1 MFLRHDGKRIETFE
15 KHKPMKKFSI
25 IFLAA
30 AMMLFVS
37 SCDKIDINNTHKP
50 FNPSGHGKTVLIKDF
65 TGVRCVNCP
74 AAAEA
79 VHELQHALGE
89 DHVFI
94 MSVHAGYLAQPVGQF
109 PDFTTPEGT
118 AWYGGNSSNPLF
130 SVDHVALTDGNTL
143 YVEQV
148 DTPLSDAL
156 VEEQTFEILQG
167 VNYDDETRQLNLE
180 VDVVATAE
188 VVGNFYV
195 TACLLEDSLV
205 GRQVVPGGV
214 DTAYVFRNVFR
225 GTVNGVDGDTF
236 FDGPVYVNDEYIY
249 KYSIELD
256 PAYNAD
262 QCYFMSYIYDKTD
275 GKILQTALK
284 KIK

>member
-1 MFLRHDGKRIETFE
+1 
-15 KHKPMKKFSI
+15 MKKFSI

-30 AMMLFVS
+30 ALMLFVS

-50 FNPSGHGKTVLIKDF
+50 FVPSGHGKTVLIKDF

-79 VHELQHALGE
+79 VHELQHVLGE
-89 DHVFI
+89 DCIFI

-118 AWYGGNSSNPLF
+118 AWYGDNSSNPLF
-130 SVDHVALTDGNTL
+130 TVDHVALTDGNTL

-156 VEEQTFEILQG
+156 FEEQTFEIFTA
-167 VNYDDETRQLNLE
+167 VSYDEESRLLNME
-180 VDVVATAE
+180 ADVVALAE
-188 VVGNFYV
+188 VNGDFHV
-195 TACLLEDSLV
+195 TMCILEDSIV

-225 GTVNGVDGDTF
+225 ETVNGADGDTF
-236 FDGPVYVNDEYIY
+236 FDGPVYLDDEYIY
-249 KYSIELD
+249 KYTIELD
-256 PAYNAD
+256 SAYNAD
-262 QCYFMSYIYDKTD
+262 QCYFMAYIYDKKD

>member
-1 MFLRHDGKRIETFE
+1 
-15 KHKPMKKFSI
+15 MKKLSV
-25 IFLAA
+25 IFLAVA
-30 AMMLFVS
+30 TMLLVS
-37 SCDKIDINNTHKP
+37 SCDKIDIDNTHKP

-79 VHELQHALGE
+79 VHELQHELGE
-89 DHVFI
+89 DRVFL
-94 MSVHAGYLAQPVGQF
+94 MSVHAGFLAQPIGQF

-118 AWYGGNSSNPLF
+118 AWYGSNSSNPLF

-148 DTPLSDAL
+148 DMPLAEAL
-156 VEEQTFEILQG
+156 AEEQAFEISTAAT
-167 VNYDDETRQLNLE
+167 YDEETRQLSL
-180 VDVVATAE
+180 VADVVATAE
-188 VVGNFYV
+188 VMGDFYV
-195 TACLLEDSLV
+195 TASLLEDSVV

-225 GTVNGVDGDTF
+225 GTLNGADGDIF
-236 FDGPVYVNDEYIY
+236 YDGQVYLDDEYIY
-249 KYSIELD
+249 KYNIELD
-256 PAYNAD
+256 SVYNAD
-262 QCYFMSYIYDKTD
+262 QCYIMTYIYDRTD
-275 GKILQTALK
+275 GKILQTTMV

>member
-1 MFLRHDGKRIETFE
+1 
-15 KHKPMKKFSI
+15 MKKLSF
-25 IFLAA
+25 IFLVA

-37 SCDKIDINNTHKP
+37 SCDKIDIDNTHKP

-65 TGVRCVNCP
+65 TGARCVNCP

-79 VHELQHALGE
+79 VHVLQHELGE
-89 DHVFI
+89 DHIFI
-94 MSVHAGYLAQPVGQF
+94 MSVHAGFLAQPVGSF
-109 PDFTTPEGT
+109 PDLTTPEGT
-118 AWYGGNSSNPLF
+118 AWYGSNSSNPLF

-148 DTPLSDAL
+148 DKPLAEAL
-156 VEEQTFEILQG
+156 AEEQTFEIFTAAT
-167 VNYDDETRQLNLE
+167 YDTETRKLDLE
-180 VDVVATAE
+180 ADVVATAE
-188 VVGNFYV
+188 VSGNFYV
-195 TACLLEDSLV
+195 TVSLLEDSIV

-225 GTVNGVDGDTF
+225 GTMNGVDGDIF
-236 FDGPVYVNDEYIY
+236 YDGQVYVDDEYIY

-256 PAYNAD
+256 SDYNED
-262 QCYFMSYIYDKTD
+262 HCYVMTYIYDKAD
-275 GKILQTALK
+275 GKILQTSMV

>member
-1 MFLRHDGKRIETFE
+1 
-15 KHKPMKKFSI
+15 MKKFSI
-25 IFLAA
+25 IFLTA

-148 DTPLSDAL
+148 DIPLADAL
-156 VEEQTFEILQG
+156 AEEQSFEILQG
-167 VNYDDETRQLNLE
+167 VNYDDETRQLNVE

>member
-1 MFLRHDGKRIETFE
+1 
-15 KHKPMKKFSI
+15 
-25 IFLAA
+25 
-30 AMMLFVS
+30 MMLFVS

-50 FNPSGHGKTVLIKDF
+50 FVPSGHGKTVLIKDF

-79 VHELQHALGE
+79 VHELQHEIGE
-89 DHVFI
+89 DHVII

-118 AWYGGNSSNPLF
+118 AWYGDNSSNPLF

-156 VEEQTFEILQG
+156 AEQQTFEIFTA
-167 VNYDDETRQLNLE
+167 VSYDEESRLLNME
-180 VDVVATAE
+180 ADVVAVAE
-188 VVGNFYV
+188 VDGDFHV
-195 TACLLEDSLV
+195 TMCILEDSIV

-225 GTVNGVDGDTF
+225 GTVNGADGDTF
-236 FDGPVYVNDEYIY
+236 FNGQVYLNDEYIY

-256 PAYNAD
+256 PAYNDD
-262 QCYFMSYIYDKTD
+262 QCYFMAYVYDKKD
-275 GKILQTALK
+275 GKILQTALL

>member
-1 MFLRHDGKRIETFE
+1 
-15 KHKPMKKFSI
+15 
-25 IFLAA
+25 
-30 AMMLFVS
+30 MMLFIS

-50 FNPSGHGKTVLIKDF
+50 FNISGHGKTVLIKDF

-79 VHELQHALGE
+79 VHELQHELGE

-109 PDFTTPEGT
+109 TDFTTPEGT
-118 AWYGGNSSNPLF
+118 VWYRDNSSNPLF

-143 YVEQV
+143 YVDQI

-156 VEEQTFEILQG
+156 AEEQTFEIFTAASY
-167 VNYDDETRQLNLE
+167 NEETRQLDME
-180 VDVVATAE
+180 ADVVAIAD

-195 TACLLEDSLV
+195 TVCILEDSIV

-225 GTVNGVDGDTF
+225 GTVNGADGDIF
-236 FDGPVYVNDEYIY
+236 LEGPVYIDDEYIY
-249 KYSIELD
+249 KYNIELD
-256 PAYNAD
+256 PAFNAD
-262 QCYFMSYIYDKTD
+262 QCYFMAYVYDKTD

>member
-1 MFLRHDGKRIETFE
+1 
-15 KHKPMKKFSI
+15 MKKLSF
-25 IFLAA
+25 IFLVAA
-30 AMMLFVS
+30 TMLFVS

-50 FNPSGHGKTVLIKDF
+50 FDPSGQGKTVLIKDF

-74 AAAEA
+74 AAAEL
-79 VHELQHALGE
+79 VHQLQHALGE
-89 DHVFI
+89 DNVYI
-94 MSVHAGYLAQPVGQF
+94 MSVHAGFLAQPVGQF

-118 AWYGGNSSNPLF
+118 EWYNGNESNPLF

-148 DTPLSDAL
+148 DTPLADAL
-156 VEEQTFEILQG
+156 FEAQTFEIFTEATY
-167 VNYDDETRQLNLE
+167 NEETRQ
-180 VDVVATAE
+180 VDVVADVVAAAE
-188 VVGNFYV
+188 TEGNFYV
-195 TACLLEDSLV
+195 TVSLLEDSIV

-225 GTVNGVDGDTF
+225 GTLNGADGDIF
-236 FDGPVYVNDEYIY
+236 HEGPVYLDDEYTY
-249 KYSIELD
+249 KYSIELN

-262 QCYFMSYIYDKTD
+262 QCYIMTYIYNKTD
-275 GKILQTALK
+275 GKILQTALE

>member
-1 MFLRHDGKRIETFE
+1 
-15 KHKPMKKFSI
+15 MKKFSI
-25 IFLAA
+25 ILVTAA
-30 AMMLFVS
+30 LMLFAS
-37 SCDKIDINNTHKP
+37 SCDKIDINHTHKP

-74 AAAEA
+74 AAAETA
-79 VHELQHALGE
+79 HELQHELGE
-89 DHVFI
+89 DNVFI
-94 MSVHAGYLAQPVGQF
+94 MSVHAGYLAQPVGLF

-118 AWYGGNSSNPLF
+118 EWYSDNSSNPLF
-130 SVDHVALTDGNTL
+130 SVDHVALTDGHTL
-143 YVEQV
+143 YVEQI

-156 VEEQTFEILQG
+156 AEEQTFEILQG
-167 VNYDDETRQLNLE
+167 VSYNEETRQLNLE

-195 TACLLEDSLV
+195 TACLLEDSIV

-225 GTVNGVDGDTF
+225 RTLNGAGGDSF
-236 FDGPVYVNDEYIY
+236 WEGPVYVNDEYIY
-249 KYSIELD
+249 NYCIELD
-256 PAYNAD
+256 PFYNAD
-262 QCYFMSYIYDKTD
+262 QCYLMSYIYDKTD
-275 GKILQTALK
+275 GKILQTAVK

>member
-1 MFLRHDGKRIETFE
+1 
-15 KHKPMKKFSI
+15 
-25 IFLAA
+25 
-30 AMMLFVS
+30 MMLFVC

-50 FNPSGHGKTVLIKDF
+50 FNSSGHGKTVLIKDF
-65 TGVRCVNCP
+65 TGARCVNCP

-79 VHELQHALGE
+79 VHELQHELGE

-118 AWYGGNSSNPLF
+118 KWYGENSSNPLF

-156 VEEQTFEILQG
+156 AEDQTFDIFT
-167 VNYDDETRQLNLE
+167 VANYDEETRNLNIE
-180 VDVVATAE
+180 SDVVATAD
-188 VVGNFYV
+188 VAGNFYV
-195 TACLLEDSLV
+195 TVCMLEDSIV

-225 GTVNGVDGDTF
+225 GTVNGADGDTF
-236 FDGPVYVNDEYIY
+236 LNGQVYVDDEYIY
-249 KYSIELD
+249 KYSVELNS
-256 PAYNAD
+256 AYNAD
-262 QCYFMSYIYDKTD
+262 QCYVLTYIYDKSLG
-275 GKILQTALK
+275 GKILQTAIK

>member
-1 MFLRHDGKRIETFE
+1 
-15 KHKPMKKFSI
+15 MKKLSI
-25 IFLAA
+25 ITAIAA
-30 AMMLFVS
+30 LMLFAMG
-37 SCDKIDINNTHKP
+37 CDKIDINNTHKP

-79 VHELQHALGE
+79 VHELQHELGE

-118 AWYGGNSSNPLF
+118 TWYGDNSSNPLF

-156 VEEQTFEILQG
+156 AENQTFEVLTAAS
-167 VNYDDETRQLNLE
+167 YDEETRLLDIE
-180 VDVVATAE
+180 ADVVATAD

-195 TACLLEDSLV
+195 TVCMIEDSIV

-214 DTAYVFRNVFR
+214 DTEYVFRNVFR
-225 GTVNGVDGDTF
+225 GTVNGADGDTF
-236 FDGPVYVNDEYIY
+236 YNGPVYIDDEYIY

-256 PAYNAD
+256 SAYNAD
-262 QCYFMSYIYDKTD
+262 QCYVLTYIYNKTD
-275 GKILQTALK
+275 GKILQTNLR